1 MAGLIHT
8 LRMHKTTSAILS
20 LAAALTLVG
29 AGCSFNSN
37 TNVNADNTSA
47 AMDQEANVNTNDTM
61 PSTDTSTSTEDTANM
76 KQSPIADGTYALVA
90 AESIINWKGSK
101 KLIANYN
108 DTGTINLKDGMFSV
122 KDSIVTDGAVTFDMK
137 TITASST
144 GKGVGDFPGMLEKHL
159 KSDDFF
165 GVEKNPTAEFKVK
178 SVMAQ
183 PDNTYMVTGD
193 LTMKGKTNEI
203 VLPARV
209 SMLDGG
215 KLHITADATVDRTKF
230 DIRYGSDKFFDNL
243 ADNVIDDN
251 FTVNFDLMATK
262 Q

>member
-37 TNVNADNTSA
+37 ANVNADNTSA
-47 AMDQEANVNTNDTM
+47 TMDQEANVNTNDTM
-61 PSTDTSTSTEDTANM
+61 PSTDTSTQEEANM
-76 KQSPIADGTYALVA
+76 KQSAIADGTYVLVA
-90 AESIINWKGSK
+90 SESVINWQGSK
-101 KLIANYN
+101 TLIANYD
-108 DTGTINLKDGMFSV
+108 DTGTINLKDGMFTV
-122 KDSIVTDGAVTFDMK
+122 KDSVVTDGAVTFDMK
-137 TITASST
+137 TITVSST

-209 SMLDGG
+209 SMMDGG

-230 DIRYGSDKFFDNL
+230 DIRYGSGKFFDNL